1 MREPNNQQKTQMTF
15 RELVLATVVILNLLG
30 LMFFSF
36 IDEST
41 RPVFLDVAK
50 LSIGI
55 YMGYLI
61 PNQN

>member
-1 MREPNNQQKTQMTF
+1 MSQHQSKPPSF
-15 RELVLATVVILNLLG
+15 REVILASVVIISLLG
-30 LMFFSF
+30 LLVFSF
-36 IDEST
+36 IDTNSRT
-41 RPVFLDVAK
+41 VFLDVAK

>member
-1 MREPNNQQKTQMTF
+1 MSQPNFK
-15 RELVLATVVILNLLG
+15 ELILGTVVMVSLLG
-30 LMFFSF
+30 LLAFAVF
-36 IDEST
+36 DETT